1 MLTDN
6 AALIS
11 DLEND
16 YKKLSV
22 ECKKKYNIIREV
34 IDISMKA
41 IEKLITIA
49 QDKEKSQTFNQELS
63 LSIEILLKPI
73 SIIVDSKHIKLF
85 YYSIIIIK
93 KLVTYNFVSVNESSG
108 VINLLKEL
116 FDNSNEEIQL
126 KILETIQSM
135 VNSNKISPNEKTVS
149 HLLSISCKMFGFK
162 SIEFKNPIKLLFK
175 TLVKEVSDSIQKDNK
190 NEEKIKAGSILIRDL
205 IEISEGK
212 KKEWI
217 LPSIYSKCLGLEL
230 LCNLVSNSPT
240 LFKEIEEYGNLIKNE
255 IFNLIQKTLPI
266 TNDSIV
272 GVKLIR
278 LSIIIISKLNFCYDL
293 IGTIIKFAQR
303 ENLSWQKIIGLE
315 GLNEI
320 ISQSDLLFT
329 LFTTKQELYEN
340 IINSLTDITYKN
352 VIIKKAGDNLINK
365 KNEKKSENFNN
376 FSNSKMGKILHNS
389 SILME
394 GESLSISITYSNLFK
409 IFSECYVNLKDSY
422 IFLMEKYNIKI
433 NQLNGNLTQKQQEI
447 KNFLQFQYFSIKG
460 ALIGLL
466 INSSDEGTTQ
476 NYLSIFQSLITL
488 YASISLKEIRDEY
501 INDLCKLALPNNLE
515 NFYEMKEKNIL
526 ITRTIFNMVHCVNL
540 LDYSSWV
547 ILLDII
553 QTLYNILIKSHNYI
567 IKPNE
572 QFDIEVISNNLEM
585 NIKKYSYDTPSME
598 IHQIIKKN
606 EENVNFN
613 STPNPNLNEKNKIS
627 KQLSKETGKKKS
639 SSSINTN
646 LKKLTEEEKENMLIL
661 STVIDTLFIDS
672 NLFDPSALSDISK
685 AFKDSSLKL
694 INSLE
699 SDPQNETNKT
709 SLQFNLIKILELT
722 IININRIDIIWD
734 KVGEI
739 IELISMKN
747 ISNISKF
754 TIDILGI
761 IIIFSLRKFKKRKT
775 SESKGDETSKLE
787 KEENNTQKLLFSP
800 LITLINSHNQN
811 QNEINECVILNL
823 SKILQKSGI
832 FLNNSGWSSY
842 IEILCLLTMKENP
855 ELFEKVFKII
865 EEIFNEYSSYLMV
878 ENIEPML
885 SILEQFSLSKQNDN
899 ISYSAIAFFF
909 TCANITEKYQKR
921 STNEKEF
928 YKKKWLESFKILSN
942 LNKDERYDIR
952 KSGINVFAQLYEG
965 KIKSLFELNI
975 SEEIALNLFIEI
987 LKKNYS
993 TYAEKNK
1000 INENKEWEDTVI
1012 ISLQGIG
1019 KVFRAY
1025 LTQEEKNK
1033 EKLYE
1038 HLMII
1043 LLDIS
1048 KYSTPEIKINVI
1060 KILIEIPC
1068 YETKIFFSH
1077 FDLVMNIMIEIGN
1090 YLVAD
1095 TFIKKYSAF
1104 NIGNKLMLFV
1114 LDTFKHF
1121 FISIKENKEIISN
1134 EDFIIKMFTILSQL
1148 MSSSKHTE
1156 KGYITSNPSKLIR
1169 NEKEIF
1175 EFIDELI
1182 KVAEEE
1188 KIFKQIYKFLS
1199 SFIKL
1204 DTSDKH
1210 NEALSHRALI
1220 SMESMFNNKK
1230 LNLEFK
1236 FNK

>member
-49 QDKEKSQTFNQELS
+49 QDKEKSQTFNQELV

-73 SIIVDSKHIKLF
+73 SIIVENKHIKLF

-93 KLVTYNFVSVNESSG
+93 KLVTYNFVSVNESNG
-108 VINLLKEL
+108 VINILKEL

-126 KILETIQSM
+126 KILETVQSM
-135 VNSNKISPNEKTVS
+135 VNSNKISPNEKAVS
-149 HLLSISCKMFGFK
+149 NLLSISCKMFGFK
-162 SIEFKNPIKLLFK
+162 SVEFKNPIKLLFK
-175 TLVKEVSDSIQKDNK
+175 TLIKEVSDSIQKDSK
-190 NEEKIKAGSILIRDL
+190 NEEKIKGGSVLIREL

-230 LCNLVSNSPT
+230 LCNFVSNSSS

-255 IFNLIQKTLPI
+255 IFNLIQKTLPS
-266 TNDSIV
+266 TNDLIV
-272 GVKLIR
+272 GAKLIR
-278 LSIIIISKLNFCYDL
+278 LSIIIISQLNFCYDL
-293 IGTIIKFAQR
+293 IETIIKFAKR
-303 ENLSWQKIIGLE
+303 DNLCWQKIIGLE
-315 GLNEI
+315 GLSEI

-329 LFTTKQELYEN
+329 LFITKKELYEN

-352 VIIKKAGDNLINK
+352 VIIKKAGDNLTNR
-365 KNEKKSENFNN
+365 KNEKKQENLNN
-376 FSNSKMGKILHNS
+376 CPNSKTGKILHNS
-389 SILME
+389 SMLME
-394 GESLSISITYSNLFK
+394 GESLSVSITYSNLFK
-409 IFSECYVNLKDSY
+409 ILSECYVNLKDSY

-433 NQLNGNLTQKQQEI
+433 NQLNGNLSEKQQQI

-515 NFYEMKEKNIL
+515 NFDEMKEKNIL

-567 IKPNE
+567 TKPNE
-572 QFDIEVISNNLEM
+572 KFDIDVISNNLEM

-613 STPNPNLNEKNKIS
+613 LSPKIS
-627 KQLSKETGKKKS
+627 KQLPKETGKKKS
-639 SSSINTN
+639 NNSINTSF
-646 LKKLTEEEKENMLIL
+646 KKQLTEEEKENMLIL

-672 NLFDPSALSDISK
+672 NLFDPIALGDIST

-694 INSLE
+694 INCIE
-699 SDPQNETNKT
+699 SDPQNETYKT
-709 SLQFNLIKILELT
+709 FLQFNLIKILELT
-722 IININRIDIIWD
+722 IVNINRIDIIWD
-734 KVGEI
+734 KVGKI

-747 ISNISKF
+747 ISEVSKF

-761 IIIFSLRKFKKRKT
+761 IIIFSLRTFKQRKT
-775 SESKGDETSKLE
+775 SESKGEENIKIE

-800 LITLINSHNQN
+800 LITLINSNNQG
-811 QNEINECVILNL
+811 QNEINECVISNL
-823 SKILQKSGI
+823 SKILQKSGT
-832 FLNNSGWSSY
+832 FLNNSGWGSY
-842 IEILCLLTMKENP
+842 IEILYLLTKKENP

-885 SILEQFSLSKQNDN
+885 NILEQFSLSKQNDN
-899 ISYSAIAFFF
+899 ISYSAIALFF
-909 TCANITEKYQKR
+909 TCANITEKHQKR

-928 YKKKWLESFKILSN
+928 YKKEWLETFKILSN

-952 KSGINVFAQLYEG
+952 KSGITVFAQLYEG

-975 SEEIALNLFIEI
+975 SGEIASKLFIEV

-993 TYAEKNK
+993 TYSEKS
-1000 INENKEWEDTVI
+1000 ESKEWEDTVI

-1025 LTQEEKNK
+1025 LTQEEENE

-1038 HLMII
+1038 QLMII

-1060 KILIEIPC
+1060 KILIEIPS

-1077 FDLVMNIMIEIGN
+1077 FGLVMDIMIEIGN

-1104 NIGNKLMLFV
+1104 NIGNKLILFV
-1114 LDTFKHF
+1114 LDTFKLF
-1121 FISIKENKEIISN
+1121 FISLKENKEIISN
-1134 EDFIIKMFTILSQL
+1134 EDYIIKMFTILSQL
-1148 MSSSKHTE
+1148 MSSSKQTE
-1156 KGYITSNPSKLIR
+1156 KGYITTNPSKLIR

-1175 EFIDELI
+1175 DFIDELI
-1182 KVAEEE
+1182 KAAEEE
-1188 KIFKQIYKFLS
+1188 NIFKQIYKFLS

-1210 NEALSHRALI
+1210 NETLSHRALK
-1220 SMESMFNNKK
+1220 SMESIFNNKK